1 MEIYSGTILKGIAN
15 RALRWIGYRMRKI
28 WMCQGR
34 TPRFLASSTEWG
46 ECGAEG
52 DSEVSSGHDH
62 SH

>member
-28 WMCQGR
+28 RMCQGR